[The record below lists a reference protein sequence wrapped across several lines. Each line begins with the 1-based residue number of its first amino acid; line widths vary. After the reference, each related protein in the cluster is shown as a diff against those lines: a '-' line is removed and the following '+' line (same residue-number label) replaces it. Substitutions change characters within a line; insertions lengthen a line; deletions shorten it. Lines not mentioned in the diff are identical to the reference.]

1 LNYGYAELP
10 KWKYSAQVADPAR
23 TVKASLRE
31 IDVSPKWGRE
41 VCQAIKGL
49 RLDKAKKLLED
60 VIAKK
65 RMIPYRRYR
74 KLRAHHSETRGPGG
88 YPVKIARH
96 LLKLLE
102 SLEANAEF
110 KGLDTDKLFITH
122 AVAHK
127 GRTIKKF
134 FPRAFGR
141 ASPHNKTLVHIE
153 VMASE
158 VS

>member
-1 LNYGYAELP
+1 MPN
-10 KWKYSAQVADPAR
+10 WKYSVQITEPAK

-31 IDVSPKWGRE
+31 IDVSPKWSRE

-49 RLDKAKKLLED
+49 RIDKAKKLLEE

-74 KLRAHHSETRGPGG
+74 KLRAHHSETKGPGG
-88 YPVKIARH
+88 YPVKVARRV
-96 LLKLLE
+96 LKLLD

-110 KGLDTDKLFITH
+110 KGLDLDKLYITH

-127 GRTIKKF
+127 GRVIKKF
-134 FPRAFGR
+134 FPRA
-141 ASPHNKTLVHIE
+141 
-153 VMASE
+153 
-158 VS
+158 